1 MSLIIKGEVLIMGEN
16 SMASLLTLKGVNISF
31 KTDDGDVRAAC
42 DINITLEKGE
52 IFGLIGETGCGKS
65 VIAHAILRLLP
76 ENAQVLGEIIYKGEN
91 LCFLSAQAIR
101 KIRGK
106 EIGLIA
112 QNPSEALNPL
122 LKNGYQVTEAICRH
136 RNLSHQEGWRVAED
150 ILRELDIPK
159 PESRMAE
166 YPHQLS
172 GGMKQRILTAIGIG
186 GTPALLIADEP
197 TKGLDALIRGQVV
210 DVLSKLASDTGT
222 TILLITHDLQVAAK
236 LCDQVAV
243 MYAGE
248 IIEQGKTSKLFT
260 KPRHPYLRGLIAS
273 LPENG
278 LNSLNGFSPSL
289 INLPSGCKFH
299 DRCDQSV
306 QSCAGISPVFKQID
320 EDHKVRCHSID

>member
-1 MSLIIKGEVLIMGEN
+1 MGER
-16 SMASLLTLKGVNISF
+16 SMDSLLTLKGVKISF
-31 KTDDGDVRAAC
+31 ITDEGDVRAAW
-42 DINITLEKGE
+42 DINLNLEKGK

-76 ENAQVLGEIIYKGEN
+76 ENAQVSGEIIYKGEN
-91 LCFLSAQAIR
+91 LGILSAKAIR

-122 LKNGYQVTEAICRH
+122 LTNGYQVTEAICRH
-136 RNLSHQEGWRVAED
+136 RNLSRQEGWRVADD
-150 ILRELDIPK
+150 ILRELDIPE
-159 PESRMAE
+159 PERRMTE

-186 GTPALLIADEP
+186 GSPALLIADEP

-210 DVLSKLASDTGT
+210 DVLSKLVSATGT
-222 TILLITHDLQVAAK
+222 TIFLITHDLQVAAK

-248 IIEQGKTSKLFT
+248 IIEQGKTAKLFS
-260 KPRHPYLRGLIAS
+260 KPRHPYLRGLLAS

-278 LNSLNGFSPSL
+278 LNSLKGSSPSL
-289 INLPSGCKFH
+289 INLPAGCRFQE
-299 DRCDQSV
+299 RCNQAAQACMV
-306 QSCAGISPVFKQID
+306 IAPLFKQIA